1 MWPLE
6 PSLSEMGEYGRAQR
20 QESGPSRDELFRM
33 AVMSHDAGDAKELA
47 KDESDREAKKLLQT
61 EAGAAVISS
70 GFGESKQHNVQQLL
84 RKVERGKT

>member
-1 MWPLE
+1 
-6 PSLSEMGEYGRAQR
+6 
-20 QESGPSRDELFRM
+20 M
-33 AVMSHDAGDAKELA
+33 ADTLHDADDAKEFA
-47 KDESDREAKKLLQT
+47 KGGSDREAKKLLQI